1 MTEASA
7 GGLQIR
13 IRWAAL
19 GVVIGV
25 LLAAIV
31 FLSLRK
37 SGAKASAERTLDA
50 VAVVHEIQRLS
61 ELVSV
66 KYTVQK
72 VVGLEEQKTPFG
84 SEKLLLFVQAEVL
97 AGIDLSTLAVNDVKF
112 LPGTRIQVVLPPP
125 KIVHIVI
132 DDKQTKVW
140 DRRITWWT
148 PWVPFN
154 PDLERQ
160 ARLQAKEAIEKAAI
174 EMGILAQARR
184 NAEAGVR
191 SLLDSS
197 GVKSVTVSSALGN
210 T

>member
-1 MTEASA
+1 MVA
-7 GGLQIR
+7 
-13 IRWAAL
+13 
-19 GVVIGV
+19 GV
-25 LLAAIV
+25 LLAVIA
-31 FLSLRK
+31 FLFSRNLTREG
-37 SGAKASAERTLDA
+37 SSARVLDPA
-50 VAVVHEIQRLS
+50 TVVREIQRLN

-72 VVGLEEQKTPFG
+72 VVGLEEQKVPFG

-97 AGIDLSTLAVNDVKF
+97 GGIDLSNLATSSVKL
-112 LPGTRIQVVLPPP
+112 LPARSLQVVLPAP
-125 KIVHIVI
+125 KIVHIII

-160 ARLQAKEAIEKAAI
+160 ARLTAKDAVERAAI
-174 EMGILAQARR
+174 EMGILNQARR
-184 NAEAGVR
+184 NAEAGIR
-191 SLLDSS
+191 GLLETL
-197 GVKSVTVSSALGN
+197 GVKSVTVTSVPGN

>member
-1 MTEASA
+1 MQ
-7 GGLQIR
+7 LR
-13 IRWAAL
+13 IRWAAF
-19 GVVIGV
+19 GVVAGIV
-25 LLAAIV
+25 LTAIA
-31 FLSLRK
+31 FLSSRNLAREG
-37 SGAKASAERTLDA
+37 SPGRSLDA
-50 VAVVHEIQRLS
+50 ANVVHEIQRLN

-72 VVGLEEQKTPFG
+72 VVGLEQQKVPFG
-84 SEKLLLFVQAEVL
+84 SEKLLLFVQAEAL
-97 AGIDLSTLAVNDVKF
+97 AGIDLSSLAASDVKL
-112 LPGTRIQVVLPPP
+112 LPARRMQVVLPPP

-160 ARLQAKEAIEKAAI
+160 ARLAAKDSIERAAI
-174 EMGILAQARR
+174 EMGILDQARR
-184 NAEAGVR
+184 NAEVGIR
-191 SLLDSS
+191 SLLETF
-197 GVKSVTVSSALGN
+197 GVKSVTVSSAAGK

>member
-1 MTEASA
+1 MVA
-7 GGLQIR
+7 
-13 IRWAAL
+13 
-19 GVVIGV
+19 GV
-25 LLAAIV
+25 LLAVIA
-31 FLSLRK
+31 FLFSRNVTREG
-37 SGAKASAERTLDA
+37 SSARTLDA
-50 VAVVHEIQRLS
+50 VMVVHEIQRLN

-72 VVGLEEQKTPFG
+72 VVGLEEQKVPFG

-97 AGIDLSTLAVNDVKF
+97 GGIDLSNLATSNVK
-112 LPGTRIQVVLPPP
+112 LLSARSLQVVLPAP
-125 KIVHIVI
+125 KIVHIII

-160 ARLQAKEAIEKAAI
+160 ARLTAKDAVERAAI
-174 EMGILAQARR
+174 EMGILNQARR
-184 NAEAGVR
+184 NAEAGIR
-191 SLLDSS
+191 GLLETL
-197 GVKSVTVSSALGN
+197 GVKSLTVTSGPGN

>member
-1 MTEASA
+1 MTEAPST
-7 GGLQIR
+7 GLQLR
-13 IRWAAL
+13 IRWAAY
-19 GVVIGV
+19 GIVAGV
-25 LLAAIV
+25 LLAAIA
-31 FLSLRK
+31 FLSSRNVTRD
-37 SGAKASAERTLDA
+37 ASPASTLDPA
-50 VAVVHEIQRLS
+50 TVVHEIQRLN

-72 VVGLEEQKTPFG
+72 VVGMEEQKVPFG

-97 AGIDLSTLAVNDVKF
+97 AGIDLSTLAASDVKL
-112 LPGTRIQVVLPPP
+112 LPATKMQVVLPLP
-125 KIVHIVI
+125 KIVQIVI

-140 DRRITWWT
+140 DHRITWWT

-160 ARLQAKEAIEKAAI
+160 ARLAARDAIEKAAI

-184 NAEAGVR
+184 NGETAIR
-191 SLLDSS
+191 SLLNTF
-197 GVKSVTVSSALGN
+197 GVKSVTVSSGGN

>member
-1 MTEASA
+1 M
-7 GGLQIR
+7 LLR
-13 IRWAAL
+13 IRWAAF
-19 GVVIGV
+19 GV
-25 LLAAIV
+25 LAGILLTAIAFV
-31 FLSLRK
+31 SSRNLTRE
-37 SGAKASAERTLDA
+37 ASAGKTLDA
-50 VAVVHEIQRLS
+50 ISVVHEIQRLN

-72 VVGLEEQKTPFG
+72 VVGLEQQKVPFG
-84 SEKLLLFVQAEVL
+84 SEKLLLFVQAEAL
-97 AGIDLSTLAVNDVKF
+97 AGIDLSALTASDVKL
-112 LPGTRIQVVLPPP
+112 LPARRMQVVLPPP

-160 ARLQAKEAIEKAAI
+160 ARLAARDAIERAAI
-174 EMGILAQARR
+174 EMGILDQARR
-184 NAEAGVR
+184 NAEAGIR
-191 SLLDSS
+191 SLLETL
-197 GVKSVTVSSALGN
+197 GVKSVSVSSAAGK